1 MKEWRIY
8 REFSNGSKF
17 YEYRPVGILTKRK
30 KKQGVGGRGEGRK
43 SMEGPANSFCRGPR
57 KAASQTVKRDLVTE

>member
-1 MKEWRIY
+1 MRI
-8 REFSNGSKF
+8 SSDGSKF
-17 YEYRPVGILTKRK
+17 CEYGPVEILTKREEK
-30 KKQGVGGRGEGRK
+30 AKSKGGEGRK